1 MQKYRGYERVYIQRH
16 TNSLYI
22 NENEYL
28 KKYKLPLNV
37 SQQVSYID
45 LLDVIT
51 IKKNGYYYD
60 QKDWINFGYWSWK
73 NIADQVP
80 GDYVPDK

>member
-1 MQKYRGYERVYIQRH
+1 LPDRISITYTKKAP
-16 TNSLYI
+16 
-22 NENEYL
+22 ENEYL

-80 GDYVPDK
+80 GDYLPDK